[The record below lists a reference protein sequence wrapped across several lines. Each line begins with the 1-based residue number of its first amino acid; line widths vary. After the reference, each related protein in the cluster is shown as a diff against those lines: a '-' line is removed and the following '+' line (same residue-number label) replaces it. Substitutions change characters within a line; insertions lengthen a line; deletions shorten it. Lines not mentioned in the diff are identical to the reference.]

1 MSIWSHW
8 SLVSGQFHAPAAFS
22 QGISPLY
29 KVNARL
35 GEFQKLSGRFGEENN
50 IFPIQESKRVP

>member
-1 MSIWSHW
+1 MSIWSQW
-8 SLVSGQFHAPAAFS
+8 SLVSGQLHAPAAFP

-35 GEFQKLSGRFGEENN
+35 GEFQRLPGRFGEEN
-50 IFPIQESKRVP
+50 IFPSQESNRIL